1 MNETKKYVG
10 KIQHIWLY
18 PVKSMQ
24 GVLVPETE
32 ISNGGVIG
40 DRSYAVMSI
49 DKKTIASAKNPKKW
63 GDLLKLHAQFTHT
76 PESNK
81 PLPEV
86 EIQFPNNMSIL
97 NSDPQVHSLLSDYI
111 GQDVELS
118 TTRSNNIIVERV
130 DPLDANESVLDIG
143 ELMLANKFSDYA
155 DMHIITTS
163 TLKKLSK
170 ISPDIDFD
178 ERRFRP
184 NLVIDTENNAGEF
197 LENNWVGKKLIIND
211 VCFDVTDPTP
221 RCAIPTLSNGE
232 FSNSPE
238 LLKTI
243 VDNNTCE
250 VPLFDNKALPC
261 AGIYGFILRPG
272 SIKKGDPVYIDA

>member
-1 MNETKKYVG
+1 
-10 KIQHIWLY
+10 
-18 PVKSMQ
+18 MQ
-24 GVLVPETE
+24 GVLIPESI
-32 ISNGGVIG
+32 ISSGGVYG
-40 DRSYAVMSI
+40 DRSYAVMST

-63 GDLLKLHAQFTHT
+63 GDLLKLHSQYEQE
-76 PESNK
+76 PVSSQ
-81 PLPEV
+81 PLPDV
-86 EIQFPNNMSIL
+86 EIQFPNKMSVL
-97 NSDPQVHSLLSDYI
+97 SSDPRINSLLSDFL
-111 GQDVELS
+111 GQEVELK
-118 TTRSNNIIVERV
+118 TTRSNEVIVERI

-143 ELMLANKFSDYA
+143 DLMLANKFSDYA

-163 TLKKLSK
+163 TLKRLSK

-184 NLVIDTENNAGEF
+184 NLVIDTNDDIGDF

-211 VCFDVTDPTP
+211 ACFNVTDPTP
-221 RCAIPTLSNGE
+221 RCAIPTLRNGE
-232 FSNSPE
+232 LPNNPK

-261 AGIYGFILRPG
+261 AGIYCFVLTQG
-272 SIKKGDPVYIDA
+272 SIKQGDRVYIES